1 MMKTIKHQLLRENSP
16 PDKILF
22 CKLSNQLIMKKIFV
36 SFLTFIFFF
45 SAKSQITKGNWLVG
59 GTGKFYS
66 YTSTYTS
73 ATYSNEAS
81 YTQIDLSPN
90 IGYFIVDKLAFGIRP
105 TLSSIKGE
113 VTTTGGLSTNVQ
125 RYWIGPFGRYYFMKP
140 DKQINILTDI
150 SYQYGF
156 FGGISKG
163 KLNTFSAMVGPVVY
177 FNSSV
182 GIEFLLGYSARV
194 EDVEGYQKETRRGFQ
209 IGIGFQIHLEK

>member
-1 MMKTIKHQLLRENSP
+1 
-16 PDKILF
+16 
-22 CKLSNQLIMKKIFV
+22 MKKIFV
-36 SFLTFIFFF
+36 PFLTFIFIY

-90 IGYFIVDKLAFGIRP
+90 IGYFVADKLAFGLRP
-105 TLSSIKGE
+105 TFSSIKGE

-140 DKQINILTDI
+140 DKQINILTDV

-182 GIEFLLGYSARV
+182 GIEFLLGYSASA
-194 EDVEGYQKETRRGFQ
+194 EDVEGYQKETRNGFQ
-209 IGIGFQIHLEK
+209 IGIGLQIHLEK